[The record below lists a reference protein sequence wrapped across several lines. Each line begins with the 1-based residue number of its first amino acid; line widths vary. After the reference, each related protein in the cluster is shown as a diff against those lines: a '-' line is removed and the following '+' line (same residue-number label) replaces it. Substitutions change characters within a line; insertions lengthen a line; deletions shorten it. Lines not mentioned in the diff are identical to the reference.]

1 MEFHTLE
8 SCKETFLDTLVPVIS
23 ISKSKV
29 KSQSKAS
36 VYYGFFS
43 VCFHALWRKQFGLL

>member
-8 SCKETFLDTLVPVIS
+8 SCEGTFLDTLVPVIS

-36 VYYGFFS
+36 VYYGFF
-43 VCFHALWRKQFGLL
+43 F